1 MNITTILLV
10 TFSPEQHS
18 GNVCP
23 QSWSNVPNV
32 SRFFF
37 HARFIARNGKVMS
50 DDSKIIAEK

>member
-10 TFSPEQHS
+10 TFSPEQNS

-50 DDSKIIAEK
+50 DDSKIIAE

>member
-50 DDSKIIAEK
+50 DDSKIIAE